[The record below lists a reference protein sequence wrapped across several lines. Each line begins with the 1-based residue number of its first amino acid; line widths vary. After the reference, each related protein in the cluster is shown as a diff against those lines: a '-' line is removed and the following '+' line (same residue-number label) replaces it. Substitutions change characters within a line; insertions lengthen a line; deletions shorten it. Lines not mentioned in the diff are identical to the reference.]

1 MRAAPL
7 LALLLAASSLAAC
20 AGVATTGPAA
30 RVERDRQLTTAG
42 QGRSPYGL
50 FLAGEAAL
58 GAGRTQEAAALF
70 ARASAGSPDNGVI
83 RARAFAAAL
92 TAGEIDRAARLAT
105 QLSPSEG
112 PAVSLGVLARAVDA
126 IADERPRDAYALLS
140 ASDNQPPHGLAAEI
154 LKPWAAAAAGN
165 FAAAL
170 AAPSGGV
177 PLTVTPGQSPA
188 AVGGRGATV
197 GQLAETLNQGG
208 RLLLLERAGRFAEA
222 DALVTPAALEGAS
235 LRQVLRAGG
244 YLERRRRAPEA
255 VALYERAAALAPA
268 DRTVQAAL
276 ARARAGRPAPPA
288 PSLRTGAAEAMMI
301 PAAAFGGGRQ
311 FETALAYA
319 RLALHLDPRLDD
331 ARVLVGDLA
340 AASGDVD
347 GARRAYLALKPD
359 SDLYPSS
366 RARLALLLNDDG
378 RKPEALALIREAA
391 AVAPEDGAVLTAYSA
406 LLAGNGREAE
416 AADVFDRALATE
428 RGRGDWRLWWLRGS
442 ARERAGR
449 WPEAER
455 DLQEALRL
463 APEEPDV
470 LNSLGYSWIDR
481 GQRLPEAMAMVQKA
495 AALRPRSGAIVDSL
509 GWAQYRLGQYGPAVE
524 TLERA
529 AELEPGD
536 PTINDHLGDA
546 YWRAGRRTEA
556 QFQWTRALS
565 LEPDPK
571 LKAEVQAKLASPAG
585 PDVARPSAR
594 AAQP

>member
-1 MRAAPL
+1 MRPVPL
-7 LALLLAASSLAAC
+7 LTVLLAVAALAGC
-20 AGVATTGPAA
+20 AGTTTSGPQA
-30 RVERDRQLTTAG
+30 RVERDRQLVTAG
-42 QGRSPYGL
+42 LGRSPYGL

-70 ARASAGSPDNGVI
+70 ARASAGAPENGVI

-92 TAGEIDRAARLAT
+92 TAGDIDRAAQLAA
-105 QLSPSEG
+105 QLGPENG
-112 PAVSLGVLARAVDA
+112 PALTLGVLARAVDA
-126 IADERPRDAYALLS
+126 LAENRAREALALLS
-140 ASDNQPPHGLAAEI
+140 TSNTQPPHGLAAEI
-154 LKPWAAAAAGN
+154 LKPWAAASAGDL
-165 FAAAL
+165 AAAL
-170 AAPSGGV
+170 AP
-177 PLTVTPGQSPA
+177 PA
-188 AVGGRGATV
+188 APAAPPLVVAPRAEASAPRAASV

-208 RLLLLERAGRFAEA
+208 RLILLERAGRFEEA
-222 DALVTPAALEGAS
+222 DALVTALALEEVP
-235 LRQVLRAGG
+235 LRQSLRAGA

-255 VALYERAAALAPA
+255 VALYERLTARAPN
-268 DRTVQAAL
+268 DRSLRAAL
-276 ARARAGRPAPPA
+276 ARARAGRTPPPP
-288 PSLRTGAAEAMMI
+288 PSIRTGAGEAMLI

-311 FETALAYA
+311 FETAMAYA

-331 ARVLVGDLA
+331 AQMLVGDLA
-340 AASGDVD
+340 AASGDVE
-347 GARRAYLALKPD
+347 GARRAYLALQPD
-359 SDLYPSS
+359 SDLYPGA
-366 RARLALLLNDDG
+366 RARLALLLNDNG
-378 RKPEALALIREAA
+378 RKAEGLALIREAA
-391 AVAPEDGAVLTAYSA
+391 AASPEDGSVLTAYSA
-406 LLAGNGREAE
+406 LLAENGREAE
-416 AADVFDRALATE
+416 AADVFDQALASA

-481 GQRLPEAMAMVQKA
+481 GQRLQEALAMVQKA

-509 GWAQYRLGQYGPAVE
+509 GWAYYRLGQYAPAVE
-524 TLERA
+524 ALERA

-546 YWRAGRRTEA
+546 YWRVGRRTEA

-565 LEPDPK
+565 LEPEPK
-571 LKAEVQAKLASPAG
+571 LKADVQAKLASPAG
-585 PDVARPSAR
+585 PDVARSSAQ